1 VRFCSPGNKGGW
13 LTLDGR
19 SLLALKDRRYFSAFR
34 PLAVAGHVSLFPL
47 LFTAPEFPIKTIYT
61 IMWLVIFLTG
71 FDKLVPVS
79 PSSSRRF
86 LLDRPATFFIVVSI
100 PLIAYTS
107 LIHGIVFGDKY
118 EFLPLMFTSSYSA
131 VGVVASWVGFCWLY
145 FTA

>member
-1 VRFCSPGNKGGW
+1 
-13 LTLDGR
+13 
-19 SLLALKDRRYFSAFR
+19 
-34 PLAVAGHVSLFPL
+34 
-47 LFTAPEFPIKTIYT
+47 
-61 IMWLVIFLTG
+61 MWLVIFLTG

-86 LLDRPATFFIVVSI
+86 LLDRPATFFIAVSI